1 MEFHQYF
8 CCSLP
13 YFYTK
18 EVCTFVY
25 VYTSCSILN
34 FYEFKSDSV
43 KRQIGFWYETIACES
58 VVPIIMKHETWSC
71 AKSANW
77 IRTFFANSSICA
89 SYYSSHAHCS
99 KMWYFIQPKSWQIL
113 IYGNQSAILDMCTNV
128 HFLADFIFG
137 EKWFHEFFWHFLH
150 IWEHL

>member
-18 EVCTFVY
+18 EVY
-25 VYTSCSILN
+25 VSSCSILN

-89 SYYSSHAHCS
+89 TALCTMQQNM
-99 KMWYFIQPKSWQIL
+99 KLNPAPKWQKFDKFAVWRSDWGLLRAIKSPRTKYLVIL
-113 IYGNQSAILDMCTNV
+113 GI
-128 HFLADFIFG
+128 
-137 EKWFHEFFWHFLH
+137 E
-150 IWEHL
+150 